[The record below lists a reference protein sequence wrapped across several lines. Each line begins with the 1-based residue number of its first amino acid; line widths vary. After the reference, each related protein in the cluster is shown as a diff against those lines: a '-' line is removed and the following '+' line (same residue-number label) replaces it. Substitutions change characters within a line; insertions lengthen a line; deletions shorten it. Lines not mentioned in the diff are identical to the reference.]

1 MNIKN
6 DLTNFHFASRRK
18 ILNIVKIVYSTK
30 NDDVKHLAMPFH
42 INTVNYFC
50 KMI

>member
-18 ILNIVKIVYSTK
+18 ILNIVK
-30 NDDVKHLAMPFH
+30 LH
-42 INTVNYFC
+42 ILQ
-50 KMI
+50 KMMM

>member
-18 ILNIVKIVYSTK
+18 ILNIVKIAFYK
-30 NDDVKHLAMPFH
+30 K
-42 INTVNYFC
+42 
-50 KMI
+50 